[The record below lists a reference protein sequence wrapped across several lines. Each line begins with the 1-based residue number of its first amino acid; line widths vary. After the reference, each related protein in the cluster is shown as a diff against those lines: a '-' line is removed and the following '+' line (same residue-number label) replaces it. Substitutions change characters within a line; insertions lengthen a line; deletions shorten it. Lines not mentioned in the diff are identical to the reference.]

1 MAGFQQW
8 YSIDA
13 SPGALQSQSGI
24 PGTEFENWENL
35 TGPSDYMKKAVAPI
49 APPQTVG
56 EYAQQAIAPTMQ
68 KVQNIQNAGN
78 QIVQGNFMGTVNALK
93 ARQPVAQAAQPA
105 MDEYDYTHG
114 LNKIQGGP

>member
-8 YSIDA
+8 YSMDDA
-13 SPGALQSQSGI
+13 PGALQSQSGI

-35 TGPSDYMKKAVAPI
+35 TGPSDFVKKAVSPI
-49 APPQTVG
+49 APPQTVS
-56 EYAQQAIAPTMQ
+56 EYMKQAVAPTMQ
-68 KVQNIQNAGN
+68 KVENIQNAGN

-93 ARQPVAQAAQPA
+93 ARQSGVQAAQPA
-105 MDEYDYTHG
+105 IDEYDYTHG